1 MTIDSIQPDLPF
13 FNEPQQST
21 QEESLAPLAHRSRP
35 QNLSEFVGWP
45 TLVKSFPFLA
55 QTALPP
61 IILHGPPGSGKTTL
75 AQLLANEHKLEI
87 YPFSAV
93 LAGIPELK
101 KVISRILEIKSL
113 MGKKSVLFID
123 EIHRFN
129 KSQQDAL
136 LPYVEKG
143 DFILIGA
150 TTEYPKAAINPA
162 LLSRVHIVE
171 LRALQTK
178 DVETLLDRALFR
190 LGTDV
195 YNSFPKDLIP
205 FIASVTGGDARRALN
220 SLEICLNRENL
231 DDLESLKKSILEN
244 SRRYDKG
251 GIRHYDVISAFIKS
265 MRGSDPQ
272 AAILWLAVM
281 LDGGE
286 DPAFIAR
293 RMLIFA
299 SEDVGNA
306 DPSALNLATS
316 ALAAVEKIGLPEAR
330 IILAQAVTYLASTVK
345 SNAAYVAINEALDF
359 VRENGTQEVP
369 EHLKNYP
376 RPGTKPYKYPHDFNQ
391 HFVKQQYT
399 PNAATPQ
406 FYRPTEEGREKFLK
420 ERLNKLWG
428 NTSPSDGM

>member
-1 MTIDSIQPDLPF
+1 MTIEPIQTDLPLF
-13 FNEPQQST
+13 AETPKST
-21 QEESLAPLAHRSRP
+21 AEESLAPLAHRSRP
-35 QNLSEFVGWP
+35 QNLSDFVGWP
-45 TLVKSFPFLA
+45 LLMKSFPFLG
-55 QTALPP
+55 QNKLPP
-61 IILHGPPGSGKTTL
+61 FILYGPPGSGKTTL
-75 AQLLANEHKLEI
+75 AQLLAHEHKFEL

-101 KVISRILEIKSL
+101 KVIARLLEIKNL

-171 LRALQTK
+171 LRALQPEG
-178 DVETLLDRALFR
+178 VEVLLDRALFR
-190 LGTDV
+190 LGKEIYDT
-195 YNSFPKDLIP
+195 FPKDLIQ
-205 FIASVTGGDARRALN
+205 FIAAVTGGDARRALN
-220 SLEICLNRENL
+220 SLELCLNPGALEN
-231 DDLESLKKSILEN
+231 LESLKQSVRET

-251 GIRHYDVISAFIKS
+251 GVRHYDVISAFIKS
-265 MRGSDPQ
+265 MRGSDPH

-293 RMLIFA
+293 RMLIFS

-306 DPSALNLATS
+306 DPSALTLATS
-316 ALAAVEKIGLPEAR
+316 TLAAVEKIGLPEAR
-330 IILAQAVTYLASTVK
+330 IILAQTVTYLASTVK
-345 SNAAYVAINEALDF
+345 SNAAYMAINEAQEF
-359 VRENGTQEVP
+359 VQEKGTQEVP

-376 RPGTKPYKYPHDFNQ
+376 RPGTPAYKYPHSFKG
-391 HFVKQQYT
+391 HFVKQQYS
-399 PNAATPQ
+399 PSAATPK

-420 ERLNKLWG
+420 ERLNQLWD
-428 NTSPSDGM
+428 NPLA